1 MENPNLENLFAIE
14 LIGENMC
21 KYLDCKSMLN
31 VKEVSTTL
39 YEAMEKQKMSFMRIL
54 QHRFTVRTGKDE
66 FPESWREI
74 VYKLTNENLEKL
86 GLTLDP
92 NIRITRYPI

>member
-21 KYLDCKSMLN
+21 KYLDCKSILN

-54 QHRFTVRTGKDE
+54 QHRFTVQTGKDE
-66 FPESWREI
+66 FPESWKEI
-74 VYKLTNENLEKL
+74 VYKLTKENLMKL

-92 NIRITRYPI
+92 TT